1 MNFRPL
7 YFHKNSVSL
16 IVSAIIT
23 TTDPVSEME
32 DRMEHKAL
40 EYLSE
45 LYPTVAKA
53 ATEIINLQSIINL
66 PKGTEHFLSDIHG
79 EYEAFSHVLRNGSG
93 AVRKKIDDVFGHTLN
108 QAEKKAVATL
118 IYYPR
123 EKIEEVKKNCE
134 DLDDWYKVTLYRLIE
149 ICKTVTSKYTRS
161 KVRKALP
168 ADYAYI
174 IEELITEKSEVL
186 NKGAYYET
194 IVQTIIEIGRAEK
207 FIIAMAELIWR
218 MVIDHLHIVG
228 DIYDR
233 GPGPHLIMEDLMQ
246 YHSLDI
252 QWGNH
257 DVLWLGAAAG
267 HPACIATIIR
277 LCLRYGNM
285 NILEDG
291 YGINLLPLAALAMET
306 YAEDEATC
314 FTLKNETQERPLL
327 LERRMHKAISIIQ
340 FKLEAEVIG
349 RHPEYGLEQ
358 RRLLRELSEDRT
370 QVRVEGEWYPLRD
383 THFPTIDAEQPE
395 ALTEAEAEVM
405 QKLVVAFKNCDKLQR
420 HMRFLLRN
428 GALYK
433 VYNGNLL
440 YHGCVPM
447 TETGERLTLSID
459 GENYGGK
466 ALYDKLDWYV
476 RRAYFSTDA
485 QERQRGADLI
495 WYLWSGPISPLFG
508 RGKMATF
515 ERYLLADKGTHKEEK
530 NAYYHLIEEVEI
542 AEGILAEFGLTGDQ
556 VHIINGHMPIHAK
569 VGESPIKCG
578 GRVLMIDGG
587 FSKAYQ
593 GETGIAGYTLTYNSY
608 GLALAAHE
616 PFDCKRT
623 AVQMESDMESTQ
635 VAVEHSARRMLVG
648 DTDSGKQMQRRIM
661 ELKELIAAYRAAT
674 IKER

>member
-1 MNFRPL
+1 
-7 YFHKNSVSL
+7 
-16 IVSAIIT
+16 
-23 TTDPVSEME
+23 
-32 DRMEHKAL
+32 MEHKAL
-40 EYLSE
+40 EYLAE
-45 LYPTVAKA
+45 LYPSVAKA

-123 EKIEEVKKNCE
+123 EKIEEIKKNCENNE

-267 HPACIATIIR
+267 HPACIATIVR

-306 YAEDEATC
+306 YAKDEAAC
-314 FTLKNETQERPLL
+314 FRLKNETAERPLL

-340 FKLEAEVIG
+340 FKLEAAVIK
-349 RHPEYGLEQ
+349 RHPEYRLEN
-358 RRLLRELSEDRT
+358 RRLLRAMNAGKASVSLDGRE
-370 QVRVEGEWYPLRD
+370 YPLLD
-383 THFPTIDAEQPE
+383 SYFPTIGEMDPE
-395 ALTEAEAEVM
+395 ALTEAETKVM

-440 YHGCVPM
+440 YHGCLPLDEDGRRQTLLIDDVP
-447 TETGERLTLSID
+447 
-459 GENYGGK
+459 YGGR
-466 ALYDKLDWYV
+466 ALYDKLDGYV
-476 RRAYFSTDA
+476 RKAYFSTDPA
-485 QERQRGADLI
+485 ERQRGQDLI
-495 WYLWSGPISPLFG
+495 WYLWCGPHSPLFG
-508 RGKMATF
+508 RDKMATF
-515 ERYLLADKGTHKEEK
+515 ERYLIADKKTHREEK
-530 NAYYHLIEEVEI
+530 NAYYRLIDQRETAEE
-542 AEGILAEFGLTGDQ
+542 ILTEFGLTGEHT
-556 VHIINGHMPIHAK
+556 HIINGHMPIHVK

-593 GETGIAGYTLTYNSY
+593 SETGIAGYTLTFNSY
-608 GLALAAHE
+608 GLALTIHE
-616 PFDCKRT
+616 SFDCKQT
-623 AVQMESDMESTQ
+623 AVQTESDMESKQLT
-635 VAVEHSARRMLVG
+635 VEQSGRRFLVG
-648 DTDSGKQMQRRIM
+648 DTDNGKKMRRRIE
-661 ELKELIAAYRAAT
+661 ELKELIAAYRSGA
-674 IKER
+674 IKEK